1 MHITKLNTKKRNDL
15 NFYFQVV
22 KILAWDTKN
31 HLVYYMG
38 TQDKKPGQQ
47 HLYTVKDPLND
58 DAKK

>member
-1 MHITKLNTKKRNDL
+1 MFLNS
-15 NFYFQVV
+15 QVL

-47 HLYTVKDPLND
+47 HVYTVKDPLYD
-58 DAKK
+58 DAKKWVILFNLPPI